1 MNKLD
6 ILACTDIVPKRMS
19 SLFKCTWN
27 IYAGH
32 KRSFNKF
39 QRIEISQSTFSDH
52 RKLSCKSIKKKNFS
66 NAWKFSNT
74 LLNRSRKKISMAIGK
89 YL

>member
-1 MNKLD
+1 MY
-6 ILACTDIVPKRMS
+6 IVPKRMS

-39 QRIEISQSTFSDH
+39 QRIEITQTTFSDH
-52 RKLSCKSIKKKNFS
+52 RKLSWKSIKKKVE
-66 NAWKFSNT
+66 
-74 LLNRSRKKISMAIGK
+74 ISQMPGNLVI
-89 YL
+89 YF